1 VERQRRAG
9 DVETLST
16 EPALEAG
23 VFRETCLVLCNFL
36 NIARPRGRFFHAAVQ
51 REPGVGAAAV
61 LFSNQSYNH
70 GHRGVPTYAGDRAE
84 KAIAATV
91 PWKAEAD

>member
-1 VERQRRAG
+1 VERQRRPG

-36 NIARPRGRFFHAAVQ
+36 NIARLRRRFFHAAAQ
-51 REPGVGAAAV
+51 REPEVSAAMI
-61 LFSNQSYNH
+61 LFSNQSFNH
-70 GHRGVPTYAGDRAE
+70 QHRGPRPYAGDGAD
-84 KAIAATV
+84 KAIAAML